1 MSIKLGSFA
10 DLCDDYSLMQI
21 VDNTDNGRCS
31 SCGECCSNMLPLSD
45 IEKKR
50 IHLYI
55 KANDIKEQ
63 RHVYPTVNP
72 VFDMTCPFRD
82 ELNRK
87 CLIYSIRP
95 EICRRFICN
104 RPEKAERDK
113 VELYAHRAATMM
125 RQEFYGSEEGVM
137 EVLIKCLG

>member
-45 IEKKR
+45 IEKRR

-63 RHVYPTVNP
+63 RHVYPTVNS

>member
-1 MSIKLGSFA
+1 MIIKFGSFA
-10 DLCDDYSLMQI
+10 DLYDDYSLMQI

-45 IEKKR
+45 IEKER
-50 IHLYI
+50 IRLYI
-55 KANDIKEQ
+55 KANGIKEQ
-63 RHVYPTVNP
+63 RHVYPTANP

-104 RPEKAERDK
+104 RSEKAERDK
-113 VELYAHRAATMM
+113 AELYARCSGTMM

-137 EVLIKCLG
+137 EVSVKCLG